1 MGVRV
6 GRVCYDQGMGWM
18 LTLLYGA
25 VILVAATVV
34 IGAIMLAVHFTIRAC
49 LWVSE
54 FLERWERYR
63 G

>member
-1 MGVRV
+1 
-6 GRVCYDQGMGWM
+6 M